1 VLARFD
7 YMGVVEGA
15 VEGDELKK
23 VEKKLSKNFNVL
35 GATYVLLR
43 NIRHVM

>member
-1 VLARFD
+1 
-7 YMGVVEGA
+7 MGLEEGV

-35 GATYVLLR
+35 GAAYVLLR